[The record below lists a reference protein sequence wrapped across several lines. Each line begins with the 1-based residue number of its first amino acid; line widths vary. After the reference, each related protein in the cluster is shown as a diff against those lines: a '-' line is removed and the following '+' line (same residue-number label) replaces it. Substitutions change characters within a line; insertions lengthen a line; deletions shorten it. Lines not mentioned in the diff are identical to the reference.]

1 MPDLL
6 AATAVGVT
14 GIGVALVVLYEW
26 HETRTRSRTD
36 SMPSTAQ
43 RARSVGR
50 SAASSSSAK
59 LSHERPTETARVR
72 RPELPRLR
80 LLLTPDPPKGT
91 RPAAIDYDNDS
102 SKEILGA
109 IEEIR
114 DLEQLLAL
122 EAVWNVPGCSAT
134 PRRAGPP

>member
-14 GIGVALVVLYEW
+14 GIGIALVALYEW

-50 SAASSSSAK
+50 SAAGSSSAK
-59 LSHERPTETARVR
+59 LSHGSSGRLTRAVSHERPTA
-72 RPELPRLR
+72 RLR

-102 SKEILGA
+102 SK
-109 IEEIR
+109 
-114 DLEQLLAL
+114 
-122 EAVWNVPGCSAT
+122 
-134 PRRAGPP
+134 